1 MSKKVMKIA
10 IICVVVA
17 ALIFA
22 GYLWKQKSSSK
33 GTASAQKLSTAKVT
47 KGNLEVVLKDS
58 GTLEPME
65 QETINLKV
73 DGTVKKVYF
82 NEGDVV
88 KEGDL
93 LYELSNEDLAISLQK
108 AELSLKQQQIDL
120 QDALKQ
126 KEKAVIHAP
135 ADGVVKSVDVKVG
148 DSVNANTVVATIQN
162 QDKCQV
168 KVPFLSS
175 QTSKMKIGQKAEIM
189 FIDPIYTIDGV
200 VTKIDTVGTRTS
212 YGSIYYYVTITVDGN
227 YYVEGSDTSV
237 KGYVITDSGKEE
249 GMEQAL
255 IEPLDA
261 VEVKSEISSKVNN
274 VYIEEGQIV
283 TKGQKLFSLDLE
295 DINAN
300 IEKQQLSLQQ
310 AQLDLQSKR
319 SELENLLVYAPIDGT
334 IIEQNVR
341 EGDLIRPSTSSSSS
355 SEPAAVIVNYSKM
368 QVVLPVDELDINNIT
383 VGMPVNIT
391 AEAVPDKVFKGQVEK
406 IAEQGTSQNNVST
419 FDVTITTDKVDEL
432 KAGMTVDVEMI
443 IANKQDVLMLPIT
456 AIQYRNNKT
465 YVMLASA
472 EGDTS
477 SSADK
482 TANSKNV
489 NKTSNATSTANNM
502 VEVKTGISNDEYVE
516 IVSGLNEGDTVLLSN
531 AASTSTTN
539 SQRQNEMMPM
549 GPAPTEGP
557 APSGR
562 G

>member
-82 NEGDVV
+82 NEGDMV

-126 KEKAVIHAP
+126 KEKAVIYAP
-135 ADGVVKSVDVKVG
+135 ADGVVKSVDIKVG

-549 GPAPTEGP
+549 SPAPTEGP

>member
-1 MSKKVMKIA
+1 MSKKVIKIA
-10 IICVVVA
+10 LICAVIIAVV
-17 ALIFA
+17 FA
-22 GYLWKQKSSSK
+22 GYLWKQKSSSR

-126 KEKAVIHAP
+126 KEKAVIYAP

-189 FIDPIYTIDGV
+189 FLDPIYTIDGV

-489 NKTSNATSTANNM
+489 NKTSNATSTSNNM

-516 IVSGLNEGDTVLLSN
+516 IVSGLNEGDAVLLSN
-531 AASTSTTN
+531 AASTSTSN
-539 SQRQNEMMPM
+539 NQRQNEMMPM

-557 APSGR
+557 EPSGR

>member
-1 MSKKVMKIA
+1 MSKKVIKIA

-33 GTASAQKLSTAKVT
+33 GTAAAQKLSTAKVT

-126 KEKAVIHAP
+126 KEKAVIYAP
-135 ADGVVKSVDVKVG
+135 ADGVVKSVDIKVG

-237 KGYVITDSGKEE
+237 EGYVITDSGKEE

-419 FDVTITTDKVDEL
+419 FDVTITTDKVNEL

-549 GPAPTEGP
+549 SPAPTEGP

>member
-1 MSKKVMKIA
+1 MSKKVIKIA
-10 IICVVVA
+10 IICAAVA
-17 ALIFA
+17 AVIFA

-33 GTASAQKLSTAKVT
+33 GTAAAQRLSTAVVT
-47 KGNLEVVLKDS
+47 RGNLEVVLKDS

-93 LYELSNEDLAISLQK
+93 LYELSNEDLSISLQK

-126 KEKAVIHAP
+126 KEKAVIYAP
-135 ADGVVKSVDVKVG
+135 GGGVVKSVDVKVG

-162 QDKCQV
+162 QDKSQI

-261 VEVKSEISSKVNN
+261 VEVKSEISSKVSN

-295 DINAN
+295 DINTN

-355 SEPAAVIVNYSKM
+355 SEPAAVIVNYAKM
-368 QVVLPVDELDINNIT
+368 QVVLPIDELDINNIT

-391 AEAVPDKVFKGQVEK
+391 AEAVPDKVFKGRVEK

-465 YVMLASA
+465 YAILAST

-477 SSADK
+477 SSAGK
-482 TANSKNV
+482 TTDSENA
-489 NKTSNATSTANNM
+489 NKTSNTTSTANNM

-531 AASTSTTN
+531 AAGTSTTN

-549 GPAPTEGP
+549 GPAP
-557 APSGR
+557 SDR